1 MCFDRVVMANLHDVA
16 FKRIDGFKRSEV
28 LTAVK
33 ADITLCYKAFLKQR
47 LKTDDNSVLDYPI
60 TEMGCKDFA

>member
-33 ADITLCYKAFLKQR
+33 ADITLCYKALVSTK
-47 LKTDDNSVLDYPI
+47 KS
-60 TEMGCKDFA
+60 